1 MSESSNVAIFNG
13 RLLPASETFIRSQ
26 AEGLQKFTPYYV
38 GARRVPG
45 LDLPLDRTLVVNQGG
60 LLGKV
65 AEGLFKLSGF
75 APQFYPQLRQLN
87 PRLIHAHFGVCGA
100 LALPLKRV
108 LKVPMVVTFH
118 GLDATMSDRYAST
131 NSLTTRIY
139 LHRRETLKQEVDLFI
154 GVSDFTRQKLIAQG
168 FPAEKVITHCLGVDT
183 HLFQSD
189 PKVPPQPIVLFVGR
203 FSEKKGCEYLIR
215 AMARVR
221 EVAPEL
227 ELLLIGDGQL
237 KTELERLAAKLLHRY
252 QFLGFQ
258 TPAVVRSWLARSLVL
273 VVPSVTAA
281 NGDSEGLPTVVLE
294 AQAMGVPVVASHHA
308 GIPQAVIDGDT
319 GLLVLE
325 RDIAGLAAAILR
337 LWGEPEL
344 RQRFSDRGKRHVD
357 TNFNLHQQ
365 TKILENIYDSVLER
379 NKLKAR
385 I

>member
-1 MSESSNVAIFNG
+1 MSESSNVSIFNG

-60 LLGKV
+60 ILGTV

-75 APQFYPQLRQLN
+75 APQFYRQLRQLN
-87 PRLIHAHFGVCGA
+87 LSLIHAHFGVCGA

-108 LKVPMVVTFH
+108 LKIPMVVTFH
-118 GLDATMSDRYAST
+118 GLDATMSDRYARE

-154 GVSDFTRQKLIAQG
+154 GVSDFISQKLIAQG

-183 HLFQSD
+183 QLFQSE
-189 PKVPPQPIVLFVGR
+189 PSLPPQPIVLFVGR
-203 FSEKKGCEYLIR
+203 FAEKKGCEYLIR

-227 ELLLIGDGQL
+227 ELLLIGDGEL
-237 KTELERLAAKLLHRY
+237 KPKLETLAAQLLHRY

-258 TPAVVRSWLARSLVL
+258 TPAVVKSWLARALLL

-294 AQAMGVPVVASHHA
+294 AQAMGLPVVGSRHA
-308 GIPQAVIDGDT
+308 GIPQAVIDGKT
-319 GLLVLE
+319 GLLVAE

-337 LWGEPEL
+337 LWQEPNL
-344 RQRFSDRGKRHVD
+344 RRRFSECGKQHVT
-357 TNFNLHQQ
+357 TNFNLHEQ
-365 TKILENIYDSVLER
+365 TKILENIYAAAIDR
-379 NKLKAR
+379 HKIDAR
-385 I
+385 T